1 MLHRL
6 ILLVRHLRSVVFFKK
21 SIRFLLVFLMFS
33 GAWVAT
39 RKLDIPSTY
48 QLSDKLVH
56 VIVFLGFAVLIDL
69 SSSRKPFL
77 LWKGLPLL
85 IYGMCIEIMQYFTPE
100 RSFSMFDWGAD
111 LAGILLYLITKKF
124 ILWLDSKKDDHLL

>member
-6 ILLVRHLRSVVFFKK
+6 ILFVRHLRGVVVFKN
-21 SIRFLLVFLMFS
+21 SIRFFVVFLMLA

-39 RKLDIPSTY
+39 RELDISPEY
-48 QLSDKLVH
+48 ELNDKLIH
-56 VIVFLGFAVLIDL
+56 VIVFFGFAVLVDL
-69 SSSRKPFL
+69 SSSRKPFW

-100 RSFSMFDWGAD
+100 RSFSMLDWGAD
-111 LAGILLYLITKKF
+111 LAGIALYFVIKK
-124 ILWLDSKKDDHLL
+124 ILVSV